1 MIYLFVNLCKT
12 QTMKDIIKKYLD
24 WKAGGSD
31 ATLLGTE
38 KITFRI
44 AADMNSRP
52 GLGQEWRAI
61 DVDTQAEILEAW
73 KDIITEEVVRSLQEV
88 ILEHNI
94 AAAVGGKIL

>member
-1 MIYLFVNLCKT
+1 
-12 QTMKDIIKKYLD
+12 MKDIIKKYLD

-73 KDIITEEVVRSLQEV
+73 KDIITEEVVRSLQEA